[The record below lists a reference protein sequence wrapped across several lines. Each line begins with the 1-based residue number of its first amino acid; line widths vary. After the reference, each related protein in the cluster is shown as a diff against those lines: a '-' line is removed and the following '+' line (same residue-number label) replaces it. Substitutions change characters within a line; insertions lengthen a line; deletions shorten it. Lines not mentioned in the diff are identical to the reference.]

1 MIVLFNPLSTT
12 PGKQPLPL
20 SVMSL
25 AAVLEKSW
33 PWTLVDGNVC
43 TDPAGEIVAR
53 LARASSSDVSALA
66 VTVMPGPQLTQ
77 AVAVCRAVRA
87 ALPQVPIVWGGYFP
101 TQHANTVLGS
111 AFVDFVV
118 RSQGERPLLQLVE
131 TLRGGGP
138 RDIVGGLSW
147 KSPAG
152 RLGPSSR
159 PSDKGRGSKKLEHP
173 APFSLLATHD
183 GQGRLCTCGRQ
194 LNDSRICAQA
204 IAAKMGLAATIQKTD
219 SPQIVGALLAK
230 KGDAIISALQ
240 ITPDLER
247 QVALVAYFRAGQAIL
262 VRKGNPSGIGGLTD
276 LCGKNVSVQVQSPE
290 ENTVDEA
297 NGGVCKGNAIKKHVY
312 PTDLQ
317 AVLILKQRG
326 VDAALDDSP
335 VAAYFVK
342 QTPDQ
347 LELAGG
353 PFKTNPEG
361 IAIDPKNGDV
371 LKAVQQAMLAIYQD
385 GSYRQILTKWN
396 LLDGEIPVSQIVVSP
411 SPTTS

>member
-1 MIVLFNPLSTT
+1 MLIRPPPSLGAPASPAAPNLRPPRAVVAPGSTAFRAD
-12 PGKQPLPL
+12 PGCPPQE
-20 SVMSL
+20 SM
-25 AAVLEKSW
+25 
-33 PWTLVDGNVC
+33 
-43 TDPAGEIVAR
+43 DPATR
-53 LARASSSDVSALA
+53 
-66 VTVMPGPQLTQ
+66 
-77 AVAVCRAVRA
+77 
-87 ALPQVPIVWGGYFP
+87 
-101 TQHANTVLGS
+101 
-111 AFVDFVV
+111 
-118 RSQGERPLLQLVE
+118 QGV
-131 TLRGGGP
+131 GF
-138 RDIVGGLSW
+138 DI
-147 KSPAG
+147 
-152 RLGPSSR
+152 
-159 PSDKGRGSKKLEHP
+159 D
-173 APFSLLATHD
+173 
-183 GQGRLCTCGRQ
+183 
-194 LNDSRICAQA
+194 IAQA
-204 IAAKMGLAATIQKTD
+204 IAAKMGLSATIQKTD

-247 QVALVAYFRAGQAIL
+247 QVALVAYFQAGQAIL

-297 NGGVCKGNAIKKHVY
+297 NGGVCKGSPIKKHVY

-396 LLDGEIPVSQIVVSP
+396 LLDGEIPASQIVVNP